1 MRRLA
6 RSAAPPPS
14 DRPRMPIDDPAPASR
29 TDPRELL
36 DAYLDHYRA
45 EVLRKLDGLAEE
57 ELRSSRVASGW
68 TPLELLVH
76 LTWVER
82 RWFEWGF
89 AARPVPDPWGDRGPD
104 GRWAVPESTGTA
116 ELKDAFRA
124 ACARSREIVAGVP
137 LDRRAAVGGRFAAAA
152 DAPSLALILFH
163 VLQEYARH
171 AGHLDIAREL
181 ADGVTGE

>member
-1 MRRLA
+1 MSRPGRG
-6 RSAAPPPS
+6 SAPPP
-14 DRPRMPIDDPAPASR
+14 DRARMPIDEPAPGSR

-36 DAYLDHYRA
+36 ETYLDHYRA

-89 AARPVPDPWGDRGPD
+89 AARPLPDPWGDRGPD
-104 GRWAVPESTGTA
+104 DRWTVPAGAGTE

-137 LDRRAAVGGRFAAAA
+137 LDRTAAVGGRFPTA
-152 DAPSLALILFH
+152 DRAPSLALILFH